1 VPERVQLSR
10 RKGYRKPDGAI
21 VVARPTRWGNPF
33 AYRDQ
38 IGGLVHYG
46 PAHEKRFG
54 RAWDHE
60 GRISVDGM
68 RHDMWFSSDDV
79 VETHVRWATRAE
91 LVELYRLT
99 ISEPTWGM
107 RMALGRG
114 QAGHFLK
121 VTVDDIRT
129 ELAGHD
135 LACWCPLDQPCHA
148 DILLAIANGET
159 VHRCPIEGEFL
170 TPCCDR
176 TTFELPA
183 TDRLTVHDVLVNC
196 TRSGER

>member
-33 AYRDQ
+33 TAANILANDEAVDIEDARDEAADYYRLWLTTPVRVEENDAF
-38 IGGLVHYG
+38 ID
-46 PAHEKRFG
+46 R
-54 RAWDHE
+54 RAWVLDHL
-60 GRISVDGM
+60 
-68 RHDMWFSSDDV
+68 H
-79 VETHVRWATRAE
+79 
-91 LVELYRLT
+91 
-99 ISEPTWGM
+99 
-107 RMALGRG
+107 
-114 QAGHFLK
+114 
-121 VTVDDIRT
+121 
-129 ELAGHD
+129 ELAGRD

-148 DILLAIANGET
+148 DILLALANDET
-159 VHRCPIEGEFL
+159 VHRCPIDGEFL

-196 TRSGER
+196 TRSYFWMVVDPDGYERCFGTKAEALGYINDWSAVPAGGEAGTDA